1 MKYVLGYLKPYLN
14 KIYLG
19 LTVKSG
25 ATIVELFL
33 PFLLAHVIDNVIPL
47 ANVGFVIVY
56 GLLMLATAFGA
67 YIGNIIA
74 NRIAARVSTDAI
86 KDLRDASY
94 TKILSFSNKTVDHF
108 TIPSLISRMTSDT
121 YHVYRM
127 FNVIQRIG
135 IRAPILLFG
144 SLLMMLFI
152 DTFLALILIGLL
164 PFISMAVYFVSK
176 RGIPYYDRLQK
187 ALDVMVRVV
196 RENIAGI
203 RIIKSLAKE
212 DNEKDKY
219 AAINQNVSYREKK
232 AGLIVATLNP
242 IMNLLLNLGL
252 VVIMYVGAQRVILGA
267 SQTGSILAFLS
278 YFTLILN
285 SFLALNR
292 IFLLMSRAGASASRI
307 TMILETD
314 DHLELI
320 EPSKSLSDYHIE
332 FDQVNFSY
340 NQKSYDLKNIS
351 FKIKHNTSFGIIG
364 ATGSGKTTIAQL
376 LMRMYEI
383 DQGSILING
392 QDIRSMDEQTLRKR
406 FGVVFQNDA
415 LFSFS
420 VFDNIAFGRHIDYES
435 VVEAAHFAQA
445 NDFIEQ
451 LSHQYDE
458 KVLRQGANFS
468 GGQKQRMLIARAL
481 AQHPE
486 IIILDD
492 ASSAL
497 DYQTDAKLR
506 QAIKN
511 SFHATAIMITQRVS
525 SVMHA
530 DQILVLDHGEMVGLG
545 THSQLAKTC
554 APYQELMAL
563 QLGGDDYDYSTR
575 TSESHG

>member
-1 MKYVLGYLKPYLN
+1 MKHVLSYLKPYLN
-14 KIYLG
+14 RIYFG
-19 LTVKSG
+19 LAIKSG
-25 ATIVELFL
+25 STIIELFL
-33 PFLLAHVIDNVIPL
+33 PFLLAYVIDVVIPL
-47 ANVGFVIVY
+47 KNVGLVVVY
-56 GLLMLATAFGA
+56 GFLMLATALGA
-67 YIGNIIA
+67 YVGNILA
-74 NRIAARVSTDAI
+74 NRLAARVSTDAI
-86 KDLRDASY
+86 KDLRDEAY
-94 TKILSFSNKTVDHF
+94 IKILSFSNHTVDEF

-135 IRAPILLFG
+135 IRAPILLMG

-164 PFISMAVYFVSK
+164 PFISLAIYFVSK
-176 RGIPYYDRLQK
+176 RGIPYYDRLQN
-187 ALDVMVRVV
+187 ALDVMVRIV
-196 RENIAGI
+196 RENISGI

-212 DNEKDKY
+212 DNEKEKY
-219 AAINQNVSYREKK
+219 EQINQEVSYREKK

-252 VVIMYVGAQRVILGA
+252 VLIMYVGAQRVILGV

-292 IFLLMSRAGASASRI
+292 IFLLMSRAGASATRI
-307 TMILETD
+307 SKILETD
-314 DHLELI
+314 DHLVLL
-320 EPSKSLSDYHIE
+320 EPNKSTSDYHIE
-332 FDQVNFSY
+332 FNKVSFSY
-340 NQKSYDLKNIS
+340 NKTAYDLQDIS
-351 FKIKHNTSFGIIG
+351 FKIKHNTTFGIIG
-364 ATGSGKTTIAQL
+364 ATGSGKSTIAQL

-383 DQGSILING
+383 DEGSILING
-392 QDIRSMDEQTLRKR
+392 QDIRSLDEQSLRQR

-420 VFDNIAFGRHIDYES
+420 VFENIAFGRHLDFES
-435 VVEAAHFAQA
+435 VVEAAEFAQA

-492 ASSAL
+492 ASSSL
-497 DYQTDAKLR
+497 DYQTDAQLR
-506 QAIKN
+506 QAIRE

-530 DQILVLDHGEMVGLG
+530 DQILVLDQGRIVGLG
-545 THSQLAKTC
+545 THEQLATSC
-554 APYQELMAL
+554 EPYQELMVL
-563 QLGGDDYDYSTR
+563 QLGGDDHDYEKR
-575 TSESHG
+575 TSECHG

>member
-1 MKYVLGYLKPYLN
+1 MKHVLGYLKPYLN
-14 KIYLG
+14 KIYFG
-19 LTVKSG
+19 LAIKSG

-33 PFLLAHVIDNVIPL
+33 PFLLAYVIDVVIPL
-47 ANVGFVIVY
+47 KDVGLVVIY
-56 GLLMLATAFGA
+56 GFLMLATALGA
-67 YIGNIIA
+67 YVGNILA
-74 NRIAARVSTDAI
+74 NRLAARVSTDAI
-86 KDLRDASY
+86 KDLRDEAY
-94 TKILSFSNKTVDHF
+94 IKILSFSNRTVDEF

-135 IRAPILLFG
+135 IRAPILLLG

-164 PFISMAVYFVSK
+164 PFISLAIYFVSK
-176 RGIPYYDRLQK
+176 RGIPYYDRLQN
-187 ALDVMVRVV
+187 ALDVMVRIV
-196 RENIAGI
+196 RENISGI

-219 AAINQNVSYREKK
+219 AQINQEVSYREKK

-252 VVIMYVGAQRVILGA
+252 VLIMYVGAQRVILGV

-292 IFLLMSRAGASASRI
+292 IFLLMSRAGASATRI
-307 TMILETD
+307 SKILETD
-314 DHLELI
+314 DHLVLL
-320 EPSKSLSDYHIE
+320 EPSKSTSDYHIE
-332 FDQVNFSY
+332 FNQVNFSY
-340 NQKSYDLKNIS
+340 NKTAYDLQDIS
-351 FKIKHNTSFGIIG
+351 FKIKHNTTFGIIG
-364 ATGSGKTTIAQL
+364 ATGSGKSTIAQL

-383 DQGSILING
+383 DEGSILING
-392 QDIRSMDEQTLRKR
+392 QDIRSLEEQSLRQR

-420 VFDNIAFGRHIDYES
+420 VFDNIAFGRHLDFES
-435 VVEAAHFAQA
+435 VVEAAEFAQA
-445 NDFIEQ
+445 KDFIEQ

-481 AQHPE
+481 AHHPE

-492 ASSAL
+492 ASSSL
-497 DYQTDAKLR
+497 DYQTDAQLR
-506 QAIKN
+506 HAIKE

-530 DQILVLDHGEMVGLG
+530 DQILVLDQGKMVGLG
-545 THSQLAKTC
+545 THEQLATTC
-554 APYQELMAL
+554 EPYQELMAL
-563 QLGGDDYDYSTR
+563 QLGGDDIDYAKR
-575 TSESHG
+575 PSECY